1 MDANELLIELNSEL
15 KSFVEK
21 SQQEK
26 KDFGSVQQ
34 ETKAAIDTLIRRMDA
49 LEVKLAAP
57 AGSSDGPCLAK
68 ELKEN
73 ESLSR
78 LLKDRRGTARI
89 ELSHRAA
96 VELLEVKT
104 TVTSSTVGFPTSGV
118 MPEERGR
125 FVEEARRPL
134 RMRDVIPARA
144 TAFGQ
149 VYWPKT
155 NHPMTKA
162 SPQTSEGSDK
172 AETLMTFTVVNEN
185 VRTLAILIPAS
196 RQVLEDW
203 SELEGILRS
212 SLGYQVDKEEDR
224 QILFGDGTGQ
234 NYNGLT
240 TQATAFDLA
249 LATASDGYE
258 YVDIIGLAAQQ
269 IAEADE
275 VSPSFAVVHP
285 GDWWKM
291 RRTKD
296 TTGRYIL
303 GDPQSPVD
311 PTLWG
316 LRVIPTTA
324 MTKGYFLVG
333 NGTSVGAEIRERMG
347 LEIELSTEHSDF
359 FIKNLVMIRAEKRGL
374 IACYRPAAFIY
385 GALVQSPA

>member
-1 MDANELLIELNSEL
+1 MEANELLVQLNAEL
-15 KSFVEK
+15 KAFTDR
-21 SQQEK
+21 SQEEK
-26 KDFGSVQQ
+26 KTFGTVQQ
-34 ETKAAIDTLIRRMDA
+34 ETKTAIDGLMKRLDD
-49 LEVKLAAP
+49 LEVKLTSP
-57 AGSSDGPCLAK
+57 SMSSDGPSLEK
-68 ELKEN
+68 ELREN
-73 ESLSR
+73 ESLAR
-78 LLKDRRGTARI
+78 LMKDRRGTARI
-89 ELSHRAA
+89 ELSHKSA

-104 TVTSSTVGFPTSGV
+104 TVTTSAVGFPTSGV

-134 RMRDVIPARA
+134 RMRDVIPSRA

-149 VYWPKT
+149 VYWPKV

-162 SPQTSEGSDK
+162 SPQTEASDK
-172 AETLMTFTVVNEN
+172 PETLETFTVVSEN
-185 VRTLAILIPAS
+185 VRTLALLIPAS
-196 RQVLEDW
+196 KQVLQDW
-203 SELEGILRS
+203 SELLGILRS

-224 QILFGDGTGQ
+224 QILFGDGTGI

-240 TQATAFDLA
+240 TQATAFDLT

-258 YVDIIGLAAQQ
+258 YLDIIGLAAQQ
-269 IAEADE
+269 VAEADE

-285 GDWWKM
+285 GDWWKI
-291 RRTKD
+291 RRGKD
-296 TTGRYIL
+296 STGRYIL

-333 NGTSVGAEIRERMG
+333 NGTSVGAEIRDRTG

-385 GALVQSPA
+385 GALVQSPS